1 MRMRWRDFELP
12 NRVLVDETTA
22 RPDYAKFLAEPFERG
37 FGTSIGN
44 GLRRVLL
51 SSLEGTAVTSVR
63 IDGVQH
69 EFSTIPGVVEDVTE
83 IVLNLKEL
91 LVRFETPEPKILR
104 IQKTGEGV
112 VTAADVDHDQNCE
125 IINPAQHI
133 CTLSGDDAAFSAE
146 MVVRKGRGY
155 VTAEENIE
163 DDMPIGTIPMDSI
176 FSPVRRVR
184 YETEATR
191 VGKMTNYDRLVVEVW
206 TDGTI
211 TPEMALVEA
220 AKIHRKHLNPF
231 VHYFEAGKEL
241 QKSVTIEVAE
251 PEEEASRNIR
261 EMLDRPITE
270 LDLSVRAANCMEVEG
285 IETIG
290 QLCARTETEML
301 GVRNFGKTSLREI
314 RKKLDER
321 GLELGMEEARSLAA
335 SKEG

>member
-1 MRMRWRDFELP
+1 
-12 NRVLVDETTA
+12 
-22 RPDYAKFLAEPFERG
+22 
-37 FGTSIGN
+37 
-44 GLRRVLL
+44 
-51 SSLEGTAVTSVR
+51 
-63 IDGVQH
+63 
-69 EFSTIPGVVEDVTE
+69 
-83 IVLNLKEL
+83 
-91 LVRFETPEPKILR
+91 
-104 IQKTGEGV
+104 
-112 VTAADVDHDQNCE
+112 
-125 IINPAQHI
+125 
-133 CTLSGDDAAFSAE
+133 
-146 MVVRKGRGY
+146 
-155 VTAEENIE
+155 
-163 DDMPIGTIPMDSI
+163 
-176 FSPVRRVR
+176 
-184 YETEATR
+184 
-191 VGKMTNYDRLVVEVW
+191 VVEVW